1 MQVSLQVRMENVQ
14 SYIYS
19 LRTKFILAPF
29 DMPTILL
36 GRSGMISTSKHL
48 SFQMEWS
55 DRSRN
60 CFTRRTSLQV
70 SASDTNC
77 KSCTRLYWTNYF
89 DIGIQ
94 CYSRKLMCH
103 AVTIQVGGTYF
114 IPGSG
119 EIFGHE
125 WKRSLCFKIQ
135 HVWFIGTSFNNFRC
149 ISCIPR

>member
-1 MQVSLQVRMENVQ
+1 MKQLAFLIISSNPSLRNIAQISSHSFWPTQLIFSVSRISRLIQPQFGQDGVFDIQNFTYFRCLFGVGVQVSLQVRMENIL
-14 SYIYS
+14 SHIHS

-77 KSCTRLYWTNYF
+77 KSCTRLY
-89 DIGIQ
+89 
-94 CYSRKLMCH
+94 
-103 AVTIQVGGTYF
+103 
-114 IPGSG
+114 
-119 EIFGHE
+119 
-125 WKRSLCFKIQ
+125 
-135 HVWFIGTSFNNFRC
+135 
-149 ISCIPR
+149 